1 MTSAQAPV
9 AETTAPAAVVGAGL
23 MGHGIAVCLAM
34 AGRPVAVHDPE
45 PRALESLVA
54 RVRTTLAMLEANPTA
69 ADRVRTCADLA
80 DAMRGAA
87 FVIEAGPE
95 RLEVK
100 QRIFEALDR
109 LAPLDA
115 VLASNTSAIP
125 IGDIGARV
133 RDRSRVV
140 GWHFWN
146 PPYAV
151 RLVEVVQATE
161 TSAEVIARSMS
172 LLHTCGMIPVHVK
185 RDVPGFIG
193 NRLQHALKREAIA
206 LVADGVCDA
215 ETLDLVVREGFGARL
230 AVLGPL
236 EQSDMIGLGLTLDIH
251 RVLMPHLDRTPVP
264 HPLLEAKV
272 AAGETGMTTGK
283 GFRAWTPAEAEAVRE
298 RFRRFVA
305 AQGKAAARR

>member
-1 MTSAQAPV
+1 MTQEMAPV
-9 AETTAPAAVVGAGL
+9 AGSTAPVAVVGAGL

-45 PRALESLVA
+45 PRAIESLVV
-54 RVRTTLAMLEANPTA
+54 RVRATLAMLEADPAA
-69 ADRVRTCADLA
+69 ADQVRTCADLA
-80 DAMRGAA
+80 DAVRGAA

-100 QRIFEALDR
+100 QRIFEALDQF
-109 LAPLDA
+109 APLDA

-140 GWHFWN
+140 GSHFWN

-151 RLVEVVQATE
+151 RLVEVVQADA
-161 TSAEVIARSMS
+161 TSAATVERTIAMLRECRM
-172 LLHTCGMIPVHVK
+172 LPVHVR

-215 ETLDLVVREGFGARL
+215 ETLDFVVREGFGARL
-230 AVLGPL
+230 AV
-236 EQSDMIGLGLTLDIH
+236 
-251 RVLMPHLDRTPVP
+251 
-264 HPLLEAKV
+264 
-272 AAGETGMTTGK
+272 
-283 GFRAWTPAEAEAVRE
+283 
-298 RFRRFVA
+298 
-305 AQGKAAARR
+305 